1 MAMNEPKE
9 FQILSDRDGFYIAD
23 EYGEDL
29 TPTWRSRTFP
39 AARRKLDDIMN
50 EQGLAAG
57 EKL

>member
-1 MAMNEPKE
+1 MSIAVETV
-9 FQILSDRDGFYIAD
+9 AD